1 MAVYRVQTN
10 KGTYWWGS
18 NRPDWQTTFAAKNP
32 GVRIISFAPTSVAS
46 APAQYKSVLTPY
58 AGGTPTK
65 VGTAATA
72 RTTTATAPKVST
84 PQTVENSIVDN
95 AKKFVQ
101 QQTDLYKKLFVNDPL
116 AIDKGLTESSQK
128 AAREMVQPEYERVL
142 NEFLSDVGT
151 KLESFDTRNKLIDE
165 LKGTTRGLAGRANIV
180 YQQAKDAALEGL
192 AASNELF
199 SGISRRKLGVAEA
212 ERGRQFETAAE
223 QMERQKAELEQSRI
237 TGTEDITTSLI
248 KQGFAQQA
256 LPKLLTFA
264 QRFPF
269 GTAAEQQQ
277 RNLGLL
283 QQFNPTQ
290 FAPRTPALFE
300 PSRSIGL

>member
-18 NRPDWQTTFAAKNP
+18 NRPDWQSGFTAKNP
-32 GVRIISFAPTSVAS
+32 GVRIVSFKPISVTQ
-46 APAQYKSVLTPY
+46 APAQYRSVLTPY
-58 AGGTPTK
+58 AGGTPTTA
-65 VGTAATA
+65 TAAPKKTTA
-72 RTTTATAPKVST
+72 ATAPKVST

-128 AAREMVQPEYERVL
+128 AAREMVQPEYGRIL

-151 KLESFDTRNKLIDE
+151 KLESFDTRNKLLED
-165 LKGTTRGLAGRANIV
+165 LKGTTRGLAGRTNIA